1 MSDSYPEAICAII
14 NDRVVA
20 ESEDCEV
27 EDGGR
32 ASTALFNSFLSAGWF
47 KSMTMG
53 GFDKLIIDL
62 ELCTGV
68 VERRNLPT
76 KWTLGR
82 VRCSRHQAMS
92 SLTCFTIISRS
103 NLCQPC
109 PSVLS
114 SWVCD

>member
-62 ELCTGV
+62 DLCTGV

-92 SLTCFTIISRS
+92 SLTWFTIISRS
-103 NLCQPC
+103 NPF
-109 PSVLS
+109 SVS
-114 SWVCD
+114 PRYT